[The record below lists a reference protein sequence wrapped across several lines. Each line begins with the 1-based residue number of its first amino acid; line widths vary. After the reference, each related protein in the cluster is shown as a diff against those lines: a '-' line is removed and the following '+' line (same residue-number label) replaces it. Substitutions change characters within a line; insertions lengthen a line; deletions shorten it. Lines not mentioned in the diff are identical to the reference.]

1 MHIEGFGDTCNALAE
16 RAKSYDAQ
24 RHRGQFGNRMREQ
37 AKIPGGLPGPVTNVS
52 GVIAET
58 VRETEQATEHVLGD
72 GLGAIGSNVCDRDA
86 VITSGNHV
94 DIVRACRQQTDET
107 HFRAGLEYNCSIT
120 DTGRDVVVF
129 GVTENDE
136 IGQQGLQFTDIQA
149 RTHRIPVK
157 EYCFHVDI
165 RSRVSH
171 STGR

>member
-1 MHIEGFGDTCNALAE
+1 M
-16 RAKSYDAQ
+16 
-24 RHRGQFGNRMREQ
+24 
-37 AKIPGGLPGPVTNVS
+37 
-52 GVIAET
+52 
-58 VRETEQATEHVLGD
+58 
-72 GLGAIGSNVCDRDA
+72 
-86 VITSGNHV
+86 ITSGSQVH
-94 DIVRACRQQTDET
+94 IVRACRQQTDEAY
-107 HFRAGLEYNCSIT
+107 FRAGLEYAAGQANLVADYNCSIA

-129 GVTENDE
+129 GVTENHE